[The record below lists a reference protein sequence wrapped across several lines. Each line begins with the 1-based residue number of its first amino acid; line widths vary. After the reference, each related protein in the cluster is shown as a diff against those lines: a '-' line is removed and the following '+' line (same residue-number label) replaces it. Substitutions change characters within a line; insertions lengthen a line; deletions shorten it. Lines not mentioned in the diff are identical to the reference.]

1 MTPLEEITDRAI
13 EEAMLRK
20 DVELLTEKV
29 EKLSND
35 VEQLV
40 AAWNTATY
48 IVAFVKW
55 LAGAAAAVGI
65 LVAFF
70 KTVGKS

>member
-1 MTPLEEITDRAI
+1 MTPSEDTTTDQAI
-13 EEAMLRK
+13 ENALLRK
-20 DVELLTEKV
+20 DVELLTSKV

-48 IVAFVKW
+48 VVAFVKW
-55 LAGAAAAVGI
+55 LAGTAAAIGV
-65 LVAFF
+65 LLAFVKGF
-70 KTVGKS
+70 GK

>member
-1 MTPLEEITDRAI
+1 MSASEDTATDQAV
-13 EEAMLRK
+13 ENALLRK

-29 EKLSND
+29 DKLSND

-48 IVAFVKW
+48 IVVFVKW
-55 LAGAAAAVGI
+55 LAGTAAAVGV
-65 LVAFF
+65 LMAFLKGF
-70 KTVGKS
+70 GK